1 MSRLPFN
8 LFFGFLKNHPCQ
20 LWQVFNSFGKI
31 LVFTCIVIFAF
42 SETINA
48 QNQSNKDSTKV
59 FNLINKAETLFY
71 EASYDSAFYYCDK
84 AESLAKQ
91 KNYDIGLAYAISKKT
106 EIHIDIDELDT
117 ALELANKTQALGSK
131 IKDSLII
138 SLSLLHKAQIN
149 LYSNKIPE
157 AIKLFEECINSY
169 FSKHPSTHAALAY
182 NDLGYTYGL
191 NGQLTEK
198 TQCLFKALTIY
209 QNLPQLNH
217 GEIAIVYNNLSMV
230 YYELNQK
237 EKAIHY
243 AKKSIEHRQ
252 LDGDIDKLALGYC
265 NLSQMYRG
273 ISMDES
279 LKYQKLCVEYSEK
292 SENQD
297 RILHA
302 YITSSLIASDA
313 GNREKA
319 IGFEEKVVEILE
331 KTQSDNNMLA
341 KRYLALGMHHSALNK
356 NSQTA
361 YSFFDKALTISKKNK
376 DKRTISETYNQL
388 YSFHLAQNNYKE
400 ALNSQKNYYTYRDS
414 IVNEHTN
421 STIAD
426 LETKYETEKKEK
438 EISLLT
444 AQNNLV
450 EQQKKSQTYLFI
462 ALLTLIAI
470 SGFFVYLAYRNKLKT
485 ANKLKELN
493 TLKSQF
499 FANISHEFRTPL
511 TLIKSPLQ
519 LLQDKEIDASK
530 KKHLHLIEQH
540 SDRMLSLVN
549 QLLELSKIDS
559 GNLKLL
565 LQQSNLS
572 AFLSALTEPYKF
584 QAQESGL
591 KFTKAIEK
599 SSENYWFDKDVVEKI
614 VTNLLSNALKYTT
627 KNHEIIFD
635 AKILQNQLKIQVSNH
650 TETLKKEHISKLF
663 ERFYKEKES
672 QQGVG
677 IGLALVKELV
687 TLYKGSINAT
697 LENNIIT
704 FSVVLPLEKE
714 LLKDVSVISE
724 TSDIAII
731 NHTTYEND
739 TELPILLIADD
750 YTDVRLI
757 LKELFENDYQILE
770 ASDGVEALKL
780 AKHHIPDM
788 IISDVNMP
796 NMDGFELTEKLKN
809 HELTSYIPIILLTT
823 QSSET
828 THLKGL
834 QYEADDFIAKPF
846 HHQILKTKVQQLI
859 ETRHKLRDRYSKEL
873 ILKPKDIA
881 INTIDE
887 KFMERLQMVVDEHL
901 SNADFSVDDFA
912 STIGLSRMQL
922 HRKLKTL
929 LGVSATEFLR
939 NERLKSAAL
948 LLKKGG
954 TNISE
959 IVYSVGFN
967 DVSYFSKC
975 FKEQYGMT
983 PTEYGLLP

>member
-1 MSRLPFN
+1 MSRLPIN
-8 LFFGFLKNHPCQ
+8 LFFGFLKNHICH
-20 LWQVFNSFGKI
+20 LRQVCSLFGKI
-31 LVFTCIVIFAF
+31 PVFTFITIFYC
-42 SETINA
+42 SETVSG
-48 QNQSNKDSTKV
+48 QNQVKKDSV
-59 FNLINKAETLFY
+59 DIFNLINKADLFFY
-71 EASYDSAFYYCDK
+71 EASYDSAFYYCKK
-84 AESLAKQ
+84 AETLSKQ
-91 KNYDIGLAYAISKKT
+91 KEYDKGIAYALSKKT

-117 ALELANKTQALGSK
+117 ALELANKTKALGSK

-138 SLSLLHKAQIN
+138 SLSILHKAQIN

-157 AIKLFEECINSY
+157 AIKLFEECTNSY
-169 FSKHPSTHAALAY
+169 FANHSSTHAALAY

-209 QNLPQLNH
+209 ENLPQLNH

-273 ISMDES
+273 INIDES

-319 IGFEEKVVEILE
+319 IEFEEKVVGILE

-388 YSFHLAQNNYKE
+388 YSFYLAQNNYKE
-400 ALNSQKNYYTYRDS
+400 ALNSQKNYYIYRDS

-444 AQNNLV
+444 AENTLV
-450 EQQKKSQTYLFI
+450 AQQKKSQTYLFI
-462 ALLTLIAI
+462 GVIALITI
-470 SGFFVYLAYRNKLKT
+470 SGFFMYLAYRNKLKT
-485 ANKLKELN
+485 ANKLKELD
-493 TLKSQF
+493 TFKSRF

-519 LLQDKEIDASK
+519 LLQDKEIDTSK
-530 KKHLHLIEQH
+530 KKHLLLIEQH

-565 LQQSNLS
+565 LQKSNLS
-572 AFLSALTEPYKF
+572 VFLNVLTEPYEF

-591 KFTKAIEK
+591 KFTKTIEK
-599 SSENYWFDKDVVEKI
+599 SSENCWFDKDVVEKI

-627 KNHEIIFD
+627 KHHKIIFD
-635 AKILQNQLKIQVSNH
+635 AKILQKQLKIQVSNH
-650 TETLKKEHISKLF
+650 TETLKIEHISKLF
-663 ERFYKEKES
+663 ERFYQEKES

-687 TLYKGSINAT
+687 TLYKGSINTT
-697 LENNIIT
+697 LEDSIIT
-704 FSVVLPLEKE
+704 FTVVLPLDKE
-714 LLKDVSVISE
+714 QLKDISVISE
-724 TSDIAII
+724 VSESEMI
-731 NHTTYEND
+731 NNITYEID
-739 TELPILLIADD
+739 SELPMLLITDD
-750 YTDVRLI
+750 YADVRLI
-757 LKELFENDYQILE
+757 LKEVFQNDFQILE

-780 AKHHIPDM
+780 AKHHIPDI

-796 NMDGFELTEKLKN
+796 NMDGFELTEKLKS
-809 HELTSYIPIILLTT
+809 HELTSFIPIILLTT
-823 QSSET
+823 QASET
-828 THLKGL
+828 SELKGL
-834 QYEADDFIAKPF
+834 QHEADDFIAKPF
-846 HHQILKTKVQQLI
+846 NHQILKTKVLQLI
-859 ETRHKLRDRYSKEL
+859 ETRQKLRDRYSKEL
-873 ILKPKDIA
+873 ILRPKDIA
-881 INTIDE
+881 LNTIDE

-912 STIGLSRMQL
+912 STVGLSRMQL

-959 IVYSVGFN
+959 IAYSVGFN

-975 FKEQYGMT
+975 FKELFGVT